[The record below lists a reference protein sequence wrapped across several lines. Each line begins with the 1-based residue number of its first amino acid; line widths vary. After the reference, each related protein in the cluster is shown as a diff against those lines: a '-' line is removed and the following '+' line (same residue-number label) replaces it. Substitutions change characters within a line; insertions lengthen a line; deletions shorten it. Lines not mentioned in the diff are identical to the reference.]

1 MRSTFEYFDPASLDD
16 AGLGVRSVDIILA
29 GQAESGAFIASPN
42 FATYRYAW
50 LRDGAYCARA
60 LDVVG
65 RTAEADRFHRWVE
78 RTLLRHRAQAESAI
92 EDLGAGRLPEMERM
106 LPTRYALDGDLEHP
120 LEDDDEPWP
129 NFQLDGYGTW
139 LHELGAHQMRA
150 DSTDFDA
157 EAVELAARYL
167 AAAWDADCYDC
178 WEEFGDGQHAST
190 LAAIAA
196 GLRAAA
202 RLLDNPAFLRVA
214 DEVVASLHANFVRD
228 GYLRKGATDDR
239 VDASLLSIALP
250 LQVFAVDDPIMQKT
264 AGFIRRDL
272 RGPTGGVY
280 RYLGDTYFGGGEWIL
295 LTAWLGWYD
304 VSAGDKQ
311 GFSASRD
318 WVRERV
324 TGALELP
331 EQTTD
336 GVQDPTMTEPWVR
349 RWGPVATPLLWSH
362 AMYLLLSEASHKCV

>member
-1 MRSTFEYFDPASLDD
+1 
-16 AGLGVRSVDIILA
+16 V
-29 GQAESGAFIASPN
+29 
-42 FATYRYAW
+42 
-50 LRDGAYCARA
+50 
-60 LDVVG
+60 
-65 RTAEADRFHRWVE
+65 
-78 RTLLRHRAQAESAI
+78 I
-92 EDLGAGRLPEMERM
+92 EDLSAGRLPAIERM
-106 LPTRYALDGDLEHP
+106 LPTRYALDGDLER
-120 LEDDDEPWP
+120 LQQDDDEPWP

-139 LHELGAHQMRA
+139 LHELGAHQMKA

-167 AAAWDADCYDC
+167 AVAWQSDCYDC

-214 DEVVASLHANFVRD
+214 DEVVGSLHANFVRD
-228 GYLRKGATDDR
+228 GYVRKGATDDR
-239 VDASLLSIALP
+239 VDASLLSMALP

-304 VSAGDKQ
+304 VSVGDTQ
-311 GFSASRD
+311 QSAASRD
-318 WVRERV
+318 WVRARV
-324 TGALELP
+324 TAGLELP

-336 GVQDPTMTEPWVR
+336 GVQDPTMTEPWTR

-362 AMYLLLSEASHKCV
+362 AMYLLLSEASH